1 MKQKHLDDQAQ
12 ICGALLHDFGLDHGD
27 VKIKNFRDL
36 GSLPISIVAY
46 HNKFLR
52 QVRRAFVIGSY
63 YPALTGA
70 CALGERILNHL
81 LLSLRE
87 FFKGSPE
94 YKTIYKKDS
103 FDKWDILIGTLKSW
117 GILLP
122 DAVTAFNE
130 LKGIRNRAI
139 HFNPETD
146 HNDRDLALTAIQTL
160 ERVINSQFSGFGP
173 QPWFIKNTP
182 GTIFLKKS
190 VETDPF
196 IRTVYLPNCTL
207 VGPYHTLEYSSSG
220 WIVHD
225 NFAYEDREISDEEFA
240 HLHNDRA
247 SHPKSLDA
255 KPTVD
260 IVGPRPVACGMTR
273 HDGRT
278 PSQLRPVTF
287 TPGFAPNATGS
298 VLVSTGETRV
308 ICSAMVEEAVPR
320 WMKEQQVPGGWV
332 TAEYSMLPYST
343 LQRKQ
348 RDSSRGKVDGRATE
362 IQRLIGRSLRA
373 ALDLDKLGQRTMW
386 IDCDVLS
393 ADGGTRTA
401 SITGASVAAALA
413 CRKLMAEG
421 KIKQWPIKQLVTAVS
436 VGIVNGVALLDL
448 CYVEDKDAAVDL
460 NVVMTEG
467 GQFVEVQGSGEEST
481 FSEAELNTML
491 ALARGGIGELVGM
504 QRAVIG

>member
-1 MKQKHLDDQAQ
+1 
-12 ICGALLHDFGLDHGD
+12 
-27 VKIKNFRDL
+27 
-36 GSLPISIVAY
+36 
-46 HNKFLR
+46 
-52 QVRRAFVIGSY
+52 
-63 YPALTGA
+63 
-70 CALGERILNHL
+70 
-81 LLSLRE
+81 
-87 FFKGSPE
+87 
-94 YKTIYKKDS
+94 
-103 FDKWDILIGTLKSW
+103 
-117 GILLP
+117 
-122 DAVTAFNE
+122 
-130 LKGIRNRAI
+130 
-139 HFNPETD
+139 
-146 HNDRDLALTAIQTL
+146 
-160 ERVINSQFSGFGP
+160 
-173 QPWFIKNTP
+173 
-182 GTIFLKKS
+182 
-190 VETDPF
+190 
-196 IRTVYLPNCTL
+196 
-207 VGPYHTLEYSSSG
+207 
-220 WIVHD
+220 
-225 NFAYEDREISDEEFA
+225 
-240 HLHNDRA
+240 
-247 SHPKSLDA
+247 
-255 KPTVD
+255 
-260 IVGPRPVACGMTR
+260 MTR

-308 ICSAMVEEAVPR
+308 ICSAMIEEAVPR
-320 WMKEQQVPGGWV
+320 WMKEQQVSGGWV

-467 GQFVEVQGSGEEST
+467 GHFVEVQGSGEEST

-491 ALARGGIGELVGM
+491 ELARGGITELVAK
-504 QRAVIG
+504 QRVVIG